1 MVQTQKNLAR
11 RHNRMTV
18 TSRSSVETTLFF
30 SIEGSTFHAGQ
41 HPARAESFSLWKGL
55 FCPFELHCNGKIYI
69 SNSNLL
75 FNASAL
81 WADAF
86 YKLICPY
93 VCLCVCLSVCSL
105 LKYRLNVFLPL
116 LPKVQNPWGK
126 VMERSGLRF
135 ETFTNKGCKIAAQR
149 KVCFGA
155 TFAFLSRIFF
165 GIGVSHSD

>member
-1 MVQTQKNLAR
+1 MLDNIQLVQ
-11 RHNRMTV
+11 
-18 TSRSSVETTLFF
+18 
-30 SIEGSTFHAGQ
+30 
-41 HPARAESFSLWKGL
+41 RASAFEKGF

-69 SNSNLL
+69 LNSTL
-75 FNASAL
+75 FKASAL

-105 LKYRLNVFLPL
+105 LKYRSNVFLPL

-135 ETFTNKGCKIAAQR
+135 ETFTNKGCKIAVQR

-165 GIGVSHSD
+165 GNGVSHYV